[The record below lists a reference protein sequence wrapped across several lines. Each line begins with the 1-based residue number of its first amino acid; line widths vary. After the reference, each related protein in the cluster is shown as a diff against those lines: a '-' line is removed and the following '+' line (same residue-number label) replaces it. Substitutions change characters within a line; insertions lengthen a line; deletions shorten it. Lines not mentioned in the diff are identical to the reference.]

1 MIQTQCLELFVSC
14 IPLTTFAQGWFLH
27 FIIIWY
33 NLNNLQTTIKNYRNN
48 RKLVI
53 VKINN
58 VPVQLHTLACSD
70 WYPYATHEI
79 CWKWMKMISIKR
91 THQTTAVANRPG
103 YLRVLSPR
111 NFRTSGNPRTVAVV
125 KRCVNS
131 LPTWSLPSSGPGA
144 GQPLPQFVLG
154 FRKKKNMVGPG
165 ISDFFIFC
173 ILLVNN
179 GWHWRWHSF
188 NRWENHQ

>member
-1 MIQTQCLELFVSC
+1 
-14 IPLTTFAQGWFLH
+14 
-27 FIIIWY
+27 
-33 NLNNLQTTIKNYRNN
+33 LNNLQTTIKNYRNN